1 MQEDFLAPKADEL
14 IEAVFEDEKEDGAAA
29 AAAAVE
35 GAEPPVDEVDEEVV
49 VSTKSVSAPPP
60 FYSSLSLSSPNKL
73 TTTRHAETAAHILK
87 SLIYSCIWERLVTLL
102 QTLIYSTRI
111 DQTHCLQFLLTWLER
126 RLPTGFEVINL
137 IMRPHSNMRESC
149 CRVICVDKSSP

>member
-14 IEAVFEDEKEDGAAA
+14 IEAVFEDEKEDGAAS

-60 FYSSLSLSSPNKL
+60 FTALSSFP
-73 TTTRHAETAAHILK
+73 
-87 SLIYSCIWERLVTLL
+87 
-102 QTLIYSTRI
+102 
-111 DQTHCLQFLLTWLER
+111 
-126 RLPTGFEVINL
+126 LPTSL
-137 IMRPHSNMRESC
+137 REPDMPKQPPMS
-149 CRVICVDKSSP
+149 